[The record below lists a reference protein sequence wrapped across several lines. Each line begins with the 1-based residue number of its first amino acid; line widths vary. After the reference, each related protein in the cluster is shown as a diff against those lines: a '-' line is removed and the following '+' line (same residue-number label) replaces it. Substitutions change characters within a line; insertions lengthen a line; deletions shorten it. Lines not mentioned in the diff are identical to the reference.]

1 MSKDK
6 KYKNAQPTTFYVV
19 EPSAE
24 SQTNQERFASLKKQY
39 QKMLA
44 LQEIQMEES
53 EKLVASVY
61 R

>member
-39 QKMLA
+39 QN
-44 LQEIQMEES
+44 
-53 EKLVASVY
+53 ASVY
-61 R
+61 G